1 MKKLRNIAGNVL
13 FSLAYL
19 AFGIMAMGL
28 AVKDIVFHV
37 NAVRDN
43 EAVIGTVR
51 GVTSRIVG
59 SGRNRHRVYTIVFSY
74 EYDGLACTGEFETE
88 KDLPDRL
95 TGLFETR
102 YREGNKMPVLLVQ
115 DGSLIAA
122 AEKKKVI
129 AGDITKIVVALVILA
144 GGLAMLFQLVDAV
157 WDKEDGGGQ
166 QELPPANPDE
176 ERGQAGLPQ

>member
-95 TGLFETR
+95 TGL
-102 YREGNKMPVLLVQ
+102 VQ

>member
-1 MKKLRNIAGNVL
+1 MRNLKKIAVNCL
-13 FSLAYL
+13 FSLVYL